1 MRLVIVLVGAIDI
14 ALACA
19 WRVGYR
25 RRRLDELTQA
35 LDTPEPEARAR
46 AAEALVRLGLDRAAP
61 PLLAHVGEEL
71 DAHVR
76 ATIALAVAR
85 RQWEPAAVPGV
96 ADLRAWAS
104 AEMDAHGIPVQG
116 FGPALTRLADM
127 GGPRRPDDGPRPTAV
142 EPEPVADQV
151 ATKSPAKTAAA
162 KKAPAR
168 KAAAK
173 KAPVKKAAAKKAP
186 AKKPVKKVAKKA
198 TAMKTPVKKTAK
210 KVTKLATNPKLQA
223 ADATAA
229 AVHDAVATSA
239 DRAESPLQSPAQVS
253 Q

>member
-1 MRLVIVLVGAIDI
+1 MGVDAVVRLVIVVMGLIDI

-35 LDTPEPEARAR
+35 LDATEPEARAR

-61 PLLAHVGEEL
+61 PLLAHVGEER
-71 DAHVR
+71 DPHVR

-104 AEMDAHGIPVQG
+104 AEMDAQGIPVQG

-127 GGPRRPDDGPRPTAV
+127 GGPRRPDDGPRPG
-142 EPEPVADQV
+142 D
-151 ATKSPAKTAAA
+151 
-162 KKAPAR
+162 PAR
-168 KAAAK
+168 GSRGATDSSREES
-173 KAPVKKAAAKKAP
+173 APRRRRP
-186 AKKPVKKVAKKA
+186 
-198 TAMKTPVKKTAK
+198 
-210 KVTKLATNPKLQA
+210 
-223 ADATAA
+223 
-229 AVHDAVATSA
+229 
-239 DRAESPLQSPAQVS
+239 
-253 Q
+253 